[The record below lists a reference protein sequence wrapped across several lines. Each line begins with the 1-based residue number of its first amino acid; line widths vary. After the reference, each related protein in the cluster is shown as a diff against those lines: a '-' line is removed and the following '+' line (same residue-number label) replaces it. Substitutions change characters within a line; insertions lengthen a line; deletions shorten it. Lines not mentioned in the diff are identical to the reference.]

1 MCLPQCITTTNKL
14 EPVLVVIFAQVA
26 LARFDTEMIIT
37 ELTRIRNEL
46 VKLSKERR
54 HKCSRHRRTRDLRRL
69 SDELSEIIGEINLVS
84 GRPTTA
90 SRLPDTSTDESECP
104 RPWEVERT
112 LGLLAA
118 NYNNRKRKTS
128 RSRVASTYEREA
140 PQAAIERSLGIV
152 NDEIDQAR
160 KASRLRAASSDEGE
174 RRLAGIRK
182 RVEDM
187 ENNAG
192 QASNASRLRA
202 ASTDDS
208 NLTNRPRYKVVF
220 ALPNGEYGT
229 AYSREETPKPSSAPH
244 GNRATDSFNPGEI
257 IAVCEDDTSRESH
270 STDAE

>member
-46 VKLSKERR
+46 VQLSKERR
-54 HKCSRHRRTRDLRRL
+54 HKCSRHRRARDLRRL
-69 SDELSEIIGEINLVS
+69 SDELSEIIEEINLVS

-90 SRLPDTSTDESECP
+90 SRLPGPSTDESECP
-104 RPWEVERT
+104 QQWEVERT
-112 LGLLAA
+112 LGLFA
-118 NYNNRKRKTS
+118 NYNNRERKTS
-128 RSRVASTYEREA
+128 RSRVASTYKREA

-152 NDEIDQAR
+152 KNEIDQAR

-208 NLTNRPRYKVVF
+208 NLTHRPRYKVVF
-220 ALPNGEYGT
+220 CFAE
-229 AYSREETPKPSSAPH
+229 R
-244 GNRATDSFNPGEI
+244 RVRDSLYM
-257 IAVCEDDTSRESH
+257 
-270 STDAE
+270 